1 MKGSR
6 RRQKARAHLAAIK
19 RKQARRRTAKKHQI
33 TTELA
38 RSFKYIALED
48 LKVKNMT
55 ASAKGTEEEPGKK
68 VKQKVGLNRAV
79 LNVSFYKIREQLLYK
94 AEKSGT
100 VVKFVDPKGTS
111 QTCIKC
117 GHKSKTSRK
126 KQAKFK
132 CTNPTCGHEDNAD
145 VNAAKNILRRANPS
159 AAVLGRHKS
168 PSKSTAL
175 ELASKIPTD
184 LATIKGSGSC
194 FQPVSVLK
202 MAIKTEGYPHVR

>member
-1 MKGSR
+1 MKKSQKSTKKLSRATKGSR

-19 RKQARRRTAKKHQI
+19 RKQARRRTAKTHQI
-33 TTELA
+33 KTELT

-111 QTCIKC
+111 QT
-117 GHKSKTSRK
+117 
-126 KQAKFK
+126 
-132 CTNPTCGHEDNAD
+132 
-145 VNAAKNILRRANPS
+145 
-159 AAVLGRHKS
+159 
-168 PSKSTAL
+168 
-175 ELASKIPTD
+175 
-184 LATIKGSGSC
+184 
-194 FQPVSVLK
+194 
-202 MAIKTEGYPHVR
+202 